1 MYKVKNKIAPV
12 NLRNLFEEEY
22 TRIAQGQLPQ
32 VISKLNTQD
41 FSIDKRNFPFQNLE
55 PKRGMQ
61 YQHIGN
67 SFEKYGNF
75 EKRLHETLMQI
86 LKDQDEYLEPLTI
99 LQQLSFS

>member
-1 MYKVKNKIAPV
+1 
-12 NLRNLFEEEY
+12 
-22 TRIAQGQLPQ
+22 
-32 VISKLNTQD
+32 
-41 FSIDKRNFPFQNLE
+41 
-55 PKRGMQ
+55 MQ

-86 LKDQDEYLEPLTI
+86 LKDQDEYFEPLTI